1 MINHVLLVLTFG
13 LVIIWPM
20 KVLKQN
26 NTLEK
31 FVTNAETH
39 LEPREISTM
48 ELFGLTISPKSTIID
63 FQLDSK
69 YASVIG
75 EDIWK

>member
-1 MINHVLLVLTFG
+1 
-13 LVIIWPM
+13 M

-69 YASVIG
+69 YACVIG

>member
-1 MINHVLLVLTFG
+1 MGLSSLTHESAETE
-13 LVIIWPM
+13 
-20 KVLKQN
+20 

-39 LEPREISTM
+39 LEPHEISTM
-48 ELFGLTISPKSTIID
+48 ELFGLTISSKSTIID

-69 YASVIG
+69 YASVMG
-75 EDIWK
+75 EDI

>member
-1 MINHVLLVLTFG
+1 
-13 LVIIWPM
+13 M

-39 LEPREISTM
+39 LEPHEISTM
-48 ELFGLTISPKSTIID
+48 ELFGLTISSKSTIID

-69 YASVIG
+69 YASVMG